1 MKENTMDLSVKVSQ
15 VSRWDLDYYRWL
27 RYPNDNVVFP
37 CHFILP
43 SIADAVVFSVAEK
56 KTKPPK

>member
-43 SIADAVVFSVAEK
+43 STTRVRGKPKTSVKINGA
-56 KTKPPK
+56 